1 MTLREAEVLSNDLA
15 TEILAVQRPDLPVG
29 ITNGALLPTRIAT
42 DDIGSVSYRASH
54 APNQHQL
61 VSGLSAAS
69 AMFASKTRKNFLF
82 YLTFHV
88 ARYAFPLIVTPF
100 LAHYLMKDGFGQY
113 AVINSC
119 VWSTVIFM
127 DFGFYMYGI
136 NRIAHVETMDEVSRE
151 ASAVVSAKLT
161 LMPLCLLAYTILA
174 ASSGMLVRNPIAT
187 AIGALLAVGIGAD
200 FSWYFQGRQRGGTAV
215 MIAGIPQL
223 GQLALYLL
231 LVRSP
236 ADLWL
241 VILIQALTSI
251 SSLTLSILLAQ
262 REGMRLRIKLWN
274 PQVRVALSGA
284 KPFFVERLCF
294 SFYTALTPT
303 IIAMLVGIQEAA
315 TYSLADR
322 VNIFLGS
329 LAVPISQ
336 TMLPVLTRQAK
347 HDGSSWKAS
356 FTITIYT
363 VMFCGAASGLAY
375 FTIGV
380 IIRTFFSQAYEAAIP
395 TAQIFCLAAF
405 VSSITLALSNFVI
418 IPRGAANILILSA
431 SIALFVSLLLQF
443 TLVPIY
449 GASGGAY
456 SRLGAEMVTASIL
469 SVRAAMLYRSSKKTT
484 LEAALQN
491 VT

>member
-1 MTLREAEVLSNDLA
+1 MLDVCAKRGGIPRIFYSSSAY
-15 TEILAVQRPDLPVG
+15 PV
-29 ITNGALLPTRIAT
+29 NIASEEMVT
-42 DDIGSVSYRASH
+42 
-54 APNQHQL
+54 
-61 VSGLSAAS
+61 
-69 AMFASKTRKNFLF
+69 TRKNFLF

-88 ARYAFPLIVTPF
+88 ARYAFPLVVTPF

-136 NRIAHVETMDEVSRE
+136 NRIAHAETMDEVSRE
-151 ASAVVSAKLT
+151 ASAVVSAELT
-161 LMPLCLLAYTILA
+161 LIPLCLIAYTILV
-174 ASSGMLVRNPIAT
+174 ASSGMLVRNPVAT

-251 SSLTLSILLAQ
+251 SSLTLSILLAR

-274 PQVRVALSGA
+274 AQVRFALSGA
-284 KPFFVERLCF
+284 IPFFVERVCF

-303 IIAMLVGIQEAA
+303 IIAILVGIQEAA

-322 VNIFLGS
+322 VNVFLGS

-347 HDGSSWKAS
+347 HDGSWKMGL
-356 FTITIYT
+356 TITGYT
-363 VMFCGAASGLAY
+363 VMFCGAASGLVY
-375 FTIGV
+375 FTIGSV
-380 IIRTFFSQAYEAAIP
+380 IRTFFSQAYEAAIP
-395 TAQIFCLAAF
+395 AAQIFSLAAF

-418 IPRGAANILILSA
+418 IPRGAANILIWSA
-431 SIALFVSLLLQF
+431 SVALCVSLLLQF

-456 SRLGAEMVTASIL
+456 SRLGAEIVTASIL
-469 SVRAAMLYRSSKKTT
+469 SVRAAMLYRTSKMTA
-484 LEAALQN
+484 LGAALQK